1 MQNTKK
7 LSLFSFFAMTA
18 SLFITVYEYPTFAES
33 GKTLIFF
40 LLVCGLFWFLPVAL
54 CAAEIGTVEAFDGG
68 GIFGWVGHT
77 LGEKFGFAAIFF
89 QWFQITVGF
98 VTMSYFIIGALAY
111 ALKLPE
117 MNDNKVIKFFVVI
130 IIFWLLTFLQFK
142 GTKTTSQIAK
152 AGFVIG
158 IIIPVSMLLI
168 FTIKNIAS
176 GHAITQSFTDK
187 SFFPNR
193 ETFSSLVTFILAY
206 VGVEASAS
214 HIKSLDNPQ
223 KNYPLM
229 MIYLV
234 ITGIVLSTIGGTT
247 VSMVVPAK
255 HLSLNS
261 GVIQAFET
269 LILKGNPN
277 LSWLVE
283 ILAIMLAFGVLAQ
296 VSSWIV
302 SPTEGLRYVAD
313 QGLLPESCKK
323 INKNGVP
330 TTLLVI
336 QGVIVT
342 IWAAVL
348 TFGGGGNAVSFLTAI
363 SLTVVIYLC
372 GYLLFFIGYFVLIFK
387 QSNQSLK
394 RAYEVPGGK
403 KVKALLAGVGTIMS
417 ILALISSFIA
427 PSELKG
433 KDATTYLVTLAFS
446 SLVTILLP
454 FVFYKFYGKKHSVQL
469 NLKESDT
476 RAND

>member
-33 GKTLIFF
+33 GKTLIF
-40 LLVCGLFWFLPVAL
+40 LSLVCGLFWFLPVAL

-68 GIFGWVGHT
+68 GIFGWVGKT

-98 VTMSYFIIGALAY
+98 VTMSYFIIGALSY
-111 ALKLPE
+111 ALKCPE
-117 MNDNKVIKFFVVI
+117 MNDNKLIKFLVVVL
-130 IIFWLLTFLQFK
+130 IFWLLTFLQFK
-142 GTKTTSQIAK
+142 GTNTTSQIAK

-158 IIIPVSMLLI
+158 IIIPVTVLLI
-168 FTIKNIAS
+168 FTIKYVMS
-176 GHAITQSFTDK
+176 GHTITHSFMDK
-187 SFFPNR
+187 SFFPNKQ
-193 ETFSSLVTFILAY
+193 TFSSLVTFILAY

-247 VSMVVPAK
+247 VSMVVPARN
-255 HLSLNS
+255 LSLNS

-269 LILKGNPN
+269 LILKGNPH

-313 QGLLPESCKK
+313 QGLLPKSCQK

-330 TTLLVI
+330 TSLLII

-387 QSNQSLK
+387 KSNQQLK
-394 RAYEVPGGK
+394 RAYEVPGGR
-403 KVKALLAGVGTIMS
+403 KVKALLASLGMVMS
-417 ILALISSFIA
+417 LLALVSSFIA
-427 PSELKG
+427 PSELKANEA
-433 KDATTYLVTLAFS
+433 KTYLITLAFS
-446 SLVTILLP
+446 SVITVLLP
-454 FVFYKFYGKKHSVQL
+454 FVFYHIYVKKHSINL
-469 NLKESDT
+469 NNEERK
-476 RAND
+476 

>member
-33 GKTLIFF
+33 GKTLIF
-40 LLVCGLFWFLPVAL
+40 LSLVCGLFWFLPVAL

-68 GIFGWVGHT
+68 GIFGWVGKT

-98 VTMSYFIIGALAY
+98 VTMSYFIIGALSY
-111 ALKLPE
+111 ALKCPE
-117 MNDNKVIKFFVVI
+117 MNDNKLIKFLVVVL
-130 IIFWLLTFLQFK
+130 IFWLLTFLQFK
-142 GTKTTSQIAK
+142 GTNTTSQIAK

-158 IIIPVSMLLI
+158 IIIPVTVLLI
-168 FTIKNIAS
+168 FTIKYVMS
-176 GHAITQSFTDK
+176 GHTITHSFMDK
-187 SFFPNR
+187 SFFPNKQ
-193 ETFSSLVTFILAY
+193 TFSSLVTFILAY
-206 VGVEASAS
+206 VGVEASAA

-255 HLSLNS
+255 DLSLNS

-269 LILKGNPN
+269 LILKGNPH

-313 QGLLPESCKK
+313 QGLIPKSCQK

-330 TTLLVI
+330 TSLLII

-387 QSNQSLK
+387 KSNQQLK
-394 RAYEVPGGK
+394 RAYEVPGGR
-403 KVKALLAGVGTIMS
+403 KVKALLASLGMVMS
-417 ILALISSFIA
+417 LLALVSSFIA
-427 PSELKG
+427 PSELKANEA
-433 KDATTYLVTLAFS
+433 KIYLITLAS
-446 SLVTILLP
+446 SSVITVLLP
-454 FVFYKFYGKKHSVQL
+454 FVFYHIYVKKHSINL
-469 NLKESDT
+469 NNEERK
-476 RAND
+476 